1 MTPTLE
7 HIKQEVRAL
16 RPADRYDLWRDLS
29 QEFDPLPSYESEELS
44 IEAEWDQEIASR
56 VKEVE
61 DGTVTLISAEE
72 ADRRTAE
79 LFARLGLR
87 LESAK

>member
-7 HIKQEVRAL
+7 RIKQEVKAL

-29 QEFDPLPSYESEELS
+29 QEFDPLPSCDSEELS

-61 DGTVTLISAEE
+61 DGTVELVPAEDVVARARE
-72 ADRRTAE
+72 RLAE
-79 LFARLGLR
+79 GRLAMRPL
-87 LESAK
+87 A